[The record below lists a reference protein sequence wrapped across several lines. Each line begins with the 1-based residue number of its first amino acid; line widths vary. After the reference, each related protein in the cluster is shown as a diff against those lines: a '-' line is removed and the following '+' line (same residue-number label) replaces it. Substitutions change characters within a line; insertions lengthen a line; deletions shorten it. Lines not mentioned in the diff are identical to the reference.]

1 MPTYLTNWNPDK
13 DPWESNKED
22 SDFTRTGN
30 TVERRWRMGNTKAI
44 ICGDR
49 VFLGR
54 TGKENKSLNEVRG
67 VIGSGIAISNYDYTD
82 GPGGGRTYNLIEF
95 DTILT
100 PQLVLP
106 RFRVSDGPLAAINWG
121 TQAGGIRID
130 DTAATVLEQRWAEYL
145 DEIDFGS
152 LPTRLNRYPQFHPY
166 QPDPRKRIA
175 VEDAAVQ
182 ETIRHFTAS
191 GFTILDR
198 QSENV
203 GWDL

>member
-1 MPTYLTNWNPDK
+1 
-13 DPWESNKED
+13 
-22 SDFTRTGN
+22 
-30 TVERRWRMGNTKAI
+30 
-44 ICGDR
+44 
-49 VFLGR
+49 
-54 TGKENKSLNEVRG
+54 
-67 VIGSGIAISNYDYTD
+67 
-82 GPGGGRTYNLIEF
+82 
-95 DTILT
+95 
-100 PQLVLP
+100 
-106 RFRVSDGPLAAINWG
+106 VSDGPLAAINWG
-121 TQAGGIRID
+121 TQRGGVRID

-191 GFTILDR
+191 GFTIRDR

-203 GWDL
+203 GWDLEAVKDSEVILLEVKGLSGPSINVELTPNEYFHMRSHSQNYVICVVVKRPCSTTFAIRISVGSRNRGLAR